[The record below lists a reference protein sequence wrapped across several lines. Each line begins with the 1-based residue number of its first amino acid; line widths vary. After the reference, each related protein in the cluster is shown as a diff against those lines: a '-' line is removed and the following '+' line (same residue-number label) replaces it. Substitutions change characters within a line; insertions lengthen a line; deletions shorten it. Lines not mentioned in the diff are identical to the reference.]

1 MFKYNVADMTTI
13 ICVDKI
19 SAIAV
24 EFLTGALYMVS
35 HHTHTHT
42 HTIQRQK
49 HYLFNFNYTVMIQD

>member
-35 HHTHTHT
+35 HHTHTQYKDKNIIYSILI
-42 HTIQRQK
+42 IQ
-49 HYLFNFNYTVMIQD
+49 

>member
-42 HTIQRQK
+42 IQRQK

>member
-24 EFLTGALYMVS
+24 EFLTGALHMVS

-42 HTIQRQK
+42 HNTKTKTLFIQ
-49 HYLFNFNYTVMIQD
+49 F

>member
-35 HHTHTHT
+35 HHTQTHT
-42 HTIQRQK
+42 QYKDKNIIYSILIIQ
-49 HYLFNFNYTVMIQD
+49 

>member
-35 HHTHTHT
+35 HHTHT
-42 HTIQRQK
+42 IQRQK